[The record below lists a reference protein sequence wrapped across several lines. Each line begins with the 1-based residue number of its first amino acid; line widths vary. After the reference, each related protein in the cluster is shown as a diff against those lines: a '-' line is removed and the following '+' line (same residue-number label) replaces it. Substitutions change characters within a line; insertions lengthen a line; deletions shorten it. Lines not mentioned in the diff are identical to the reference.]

1 MLHMFQKMKN
11 NRESTQK
18 KELNRKK
25 RIVFIIIG
33 VIVLSIVGFVAFKA
47 ISVAGKVSKGG
58 FFKSLVESFPGVE
71 SELKGEEDGRINF
84 LLLGMRGEHVVGGG
98 LLADTIMVVSVKPG
112 DEKTGVAPKFSMV
125 SIPRDLYVT
134 VPDSGSK
141 AKINAV
147 YAFGEEK
154 QRGSGGIEAMSKII
168 SDITGLPIQYA
179 ISIDF
184 AGFEQIVDALDGV
197 DIHLDQPFSEPIQFH
212 EEKVCDDHVFT
223 KPSGK
228 FEYKKHVKTDG
239 RVQIVAQYPLCY
251 NPNEECG
258 GVFQLAAGDNHLDGK
273 TALCYVRARYT
284 SSDFDRA
291 RRQQE
296 VIQKIKDKALS
307 IGTLGDFSKI
317 NGLFDALGDNV
328 RTNME
333 LWEMERAWKLF
344 GKSVSNPNITQKVL
358 EASEEGLL
366 YHPSETK
373 ETGYI
378 LLPIG
383 DTYDR
388 IREMFKNILN

>member
-1 MLHMFQKMKN
+1 MFQQMRGGEHDVIIKN
-11 NRESTQK
+11 KSKNM
-18 KELNRKK
+18 KK
-25 RIVFIIIG
+25 RIVLA
-33 VIVLSIVGFVAFKA
+33 IVAVLFVT
-47 ISVAGKVSKGG
+47 GG
-58 FFKSLVESFPGVE
+58 FFAFKTASVANKISTGGFVKSLIQSLPGVE
-71 SELKGEEDGRINF
+71 SKLKGEEDGRINF
-84 LLLGMRGEHVVGGG
+84 LLLGMRGENVVGGG
-98 LLADTIMVVSVKPG
+98 LLADTIMVVSAKPG
-112 DEKTGVAPKFSMV
+112 NEKEGISPKFSLISV
-125 SIPRDLYVT
+125 PRDLYVT

-154 QRGSGGIEAMSKII
+154 QMDGGGIEAMSKVI
-168 SDITGLPIQYA
+168 SDISGLPIQYA
-179 ISIDF
+179 VSINF
-184 AGFEQIVDALDGV
+184 AGFEQIIDALGGIDV
-197 DIHLDQPFSEPIQFH
+197 HLDQSFIEPIQFH
-212 EEKVCDDHVFT
+212 EEKVCDGHVFT
-223 KPSGK
+223 VSSGK
-228 FEYKKHVKTDG
+228 FQYKKHVKTDG

-251 NPNEECG
+251 NAHEECG
-258 GVFQLAAGDNHLDGK
+258 GIFQLPAGDNHLDGK

-291 RRQQE
+291 RRQQQ

-307 IGTLGDFSKI
+307 IGTIGDFSKI
-317 NGLFDALGDNV
+317 NSLFDALGNNV

-344 GKSVSNPNITQKVL
+344 GNAIANPNITQKVL

-366 YHPSETK
+366 YHPEESK

-388 IREMFKNILN
+388 IREMFKALLN